1 MPFITVVAPVLN
13 EEKNIK
19 ELISRLES
27 NLKLL
32 QKEYEIIII
41 DDGSID
47 QTWNTLLSC
56 VEKNQYIKAI
66 RLTRNFGQ
74 HYAIAAG
81 LHHANGDWVVVMD
94 GDLQDRPE
102 IIPSLVAKAL
112 EGNDVVFVSR
122 KNRPESH
129 LYKILQKIFYL
140 LLNILSGLKFDNTQA
155 NFSII
160 NRKVVDSYKLFNENV
175 RFYGS
180 VIKWLGY
187 KSVSIE
193 ADHGSRFAGKPSYSL
208 KSRFKL
214 ASEIILTFSDRPLK
228 FAIFLGLQMTLVS
241 AGVVFWIM
249 YNYFQFGYSVLGW
262 PSLIASIFLV
272 GGILSSLI
280 GVLGIYLGQVFRQV
294 KMRPLYIIDKKFNL
308 G

>member
-19 ELISRLES
+19 ELISRLEN
-27 NLKLL
+27 NLSLL
-32 QKEYEIIII
+32 RKEYEIIII

-56 VEKNQYIKAI
+56 VKENQYIKAI

-112 EGNDVVFVSR
+112 EGHDVVFVSR

-129 LYKILQKIFYL
+129 LYKILQKTFYL

-228 FAIFLGLQMTLVS
+228 FAIFLGLQMTLIS